1 MDVDA
6 DLDLLNAVTGATGK
20 PKTSEDYAQL
30 VALAQKNIGF
40 AKHAIDGQYGKNTR
54 LLLNN
59 RKLDDMKITSS
70 RLSYIKKNIERRG
83 KDIDIERDKTAEL
96 LDDQTNGFNADV
108 KEFLAY
114 LKANKKVE
122 NGKDVYPRNVPYDM
136 IKRFVLKG
144 NYGLV
149 NLLIGVANFG
159 ILPGTLPKPLQ
170 SQDPFQYSDNASI
183 RINAAAAP
191 FQSVNIGKGP
201 FDYDKGGIGIPH
213 FDVHNIHELYVKFGL
228 PDCELKDLYVN
239 PKNVKKVPIG
249 NIEIPYQVGDKAPK
263 SKEFKF
269 LVKLDNWVE
278 WAEKLVNN
286 DEAQAFMF
294 KHWAEDYWLDNL
306 NKYKAVKAERKGTP
320 QENQHVAMQDLT
332 LNSRIGN
339 SMTSTSFVG
348 LSPEQQAMVYIEFKN
363 DDHVSRQLP
372 NVQRVNLL
380 IEYIVEHETGQ
391 QSNAQSSQT
400 HATPAPKTP
409 ASSSDNHSTN
419 SQTAYSEKDSSTDA
433 GSAAIQAPA
442 LVTKAL
448 QNLNLLPDV
457 QKDKLLNEEKEA
469 SAVNYNKKRTARVN
483 EDIQRIAMA
492 AFKPVPA
499 TDEDKAQ
506 TIAHAQK
513 NLGLGTTNPD
523 NIDGK
528 YGKNTQRAVAG
539 SANTPSIPMYADNKA
554 QNVAPATVDDASH
567 HKESAAQTE
576 IADTEVES
584 ADITTAKDEYENN
597 YKTLGLIPYSEAA
610 FANVV
615 NRFGQNADKAT
626 AIAQLIVWA
635 RLQKD
640 PSIAFPIF
648 QGGIYNNNKELIK
661 RVTEAQNYEKQKQKA
676 QNSASDIAPEDPNA
690 PDSDV
695 HAPNAAAS
703 EPDFSDVSPELMQA
717 MIGKSDV
724 KKTLRGDALFN
735 AFKANDAEAF
745 EAEKKN
751 LLSAYYA
758 LQLYGIQCNEVSELM
773 VRIAHGKDS
782 EDSKFF
788 ANGFKGAIFRPRT
801 EENPSLEDRYLPDD
815 YEETR
820 KNENLEAQLTKVS
833 EGQKR
838 TDYLEKFRNRLHG
851 KGDPAWNDVKEGDF
865 IIQFQGADLKKMKK
879 NKDTKQEELDQ
890 GESYAE
896 DQFRHVAVI
905 VKIIHAQDLTFNQ
918 FKSVVTEKTINS
930 LTPEERKK
938 MTKEEIQIAE
948 AKILESRKELE
959 KRMND
964 YYKRAY
970 KDNHRLACTM
980 GASGSGVG
988 INDTKW
994 AAIPKNELNWSD
1006 NSRLLWH
1013 DLDED
1018 WYGKGII
1025 RSGTSANTSRIEK
1038 VYLFK

>member
-1 MDVDA
+1 M
-6 DLDLLNAVTGATGK
+6 
-20 PKTSEDYAQL
+20 YR
-30 VALAQKNIGF
+30 I
-40 AKHAIDGQYGKNTR
+40 R
-54 LLLNN
+54 LLATT
-59 RKLDDMKITSS
+59 RQTLDAYFYNSVKFF
-70 RLSYIKKNIERRG
+70 RAKERTFLCQTLQC
-83 KDIDIERDKTAEL
+83 DKTAEL
-96 LDDQTNGFNADV
+96 LNEQINGFDADV

-122 NGKDVYPRNVPYDM
+122 NGKDVYPRNIPYDM

-149 NLLIGVANFG
+149 NLLIGVANYG

-170 SQDPFQYSDNASI
+170 TQDPFQYSDEAEH
-183 RINAAAAP
+183 RKKAAAAP
-191 FQSVNIGKGP
+191 FQSVNIGKGA
-201 FDYDKGGIGIPH
+201 FDFDKGGIGIPH
-213 FDVHNIHELYVKFGL
+213 FDVHNIHELYVEFGL
-228 PDCELKDLYVN
+228 PPCKLSELYVN
-239 PKNVKKVPIG
+239 YEVMYTINDRGLEK
-249 NIEIPYQVGDKAPK
+249 PYILSKAELLKLKRDKDEKPK
-263 SKEFKF
+263 SKVFDELKNNKTWLSWLESLIQRDDVQIYLFRQ
-269 LVKLDNWVE
+269 
-278 WAEKLVNN
+278 WAKN
-286 DEAQAFMF
+286 
-294 KHWAEDYWLDNL
+294 YWIDNL
-306 NKYKAVKAERKGTP
+306 KEYKSVRDERIGTA
-320 QENQHVAMQDLT
+320 QENNHVAMQDLT

-339 SMTSTSFVG
+339 SMSSTSFVG
-348 LSPEQQAMVYIEFKN
+348 LSPEQQAMVYIAFKE

-380 IEYIVEHETGQ
+380 IEYIVEHEVGQ
-391 QSNAQSSQT
+391 QSNAKSLQTAANTVSS
-400 HATPAPKTP
+400 AP
-409 ASSSDNHSTN
+409 N
-419 SQTAYSEKDSSTDA
+419 SQTETTNNENEQADSKSVDSSEYRH
-433 GSAAIQAPA
+433 GPMQAPA
-442 LVTKAL
+442 LVTKVL

-457 QKDKLLNEEKEA
+457 QKDKLLNDEKEA
-469 SAVNYNKKRTARVN
+469 SAVKYNKRRIARVN
-483 EDIQRIAMA
+483 ADIQKIAMA
-492 AFKPVPA
+492 AYKPVPA

-513 NLGLGTTNPD
+513 NLGLGKINID

-528 YGKNTQRAVAG
+528 YGKDTQKAVADSG
-539 SANTPSIPMYADNKA
+539 NAANVPMYANNQS
-554 QNVAPATVDDASH
+554 QNDAPTNS
-567 HKESAAQTE
+567 
-576 IADTEVES
+576 ADTLHRKENPTES
-584 ADITTAKDEYENN
+584 NIIDDELERVDGATATDEYENN

-717 MIGKSDV
+717 MLGESDV
-724 KKTLRGDALFN
+724 KKTLRGDALFK
-735 AFKANDAEAF
+735 AFKANDAKAF
-745 EAEKKN
+745 EAEKKK
-751 LLSAYYA
+751 LLSAYYS

-782 EDSKFF
+782 EESKFF
-788 ANGFKGAIFRPRT
+788 ANGFKGAIFRPKT